1 MLFLSYYEVYLNN
14 HKLAQAISDVAWG
27 TLVSMLTYK
36 CQWNSRE
43 LVVIDRFY
51 PSSKTCS
58 SCSHLM
64 DSIPLSVREWICPK
78 CGTVHNRDINAAKN
92 ILIQGLNILSGCGTQ
107 SDTKQKQQEASSI
120 EESAN
125 AEPAKSLVSR

>member
-1 MLFLSYYEVYLNN
+1 MIKN

-27 TLVSMLTYK
+27 TLVNLLDYK
-36 CQWNSRE
+36 CQWNNRE

-64 DSIPLSVREWICPK
+64 SEMPLNIREWTCPS
-78 CGTVHNRDINAAKN
+78 CGTVHDRDVNAAKN
-92 ILIQGLNILSGCGTQ
+92 VLIQGLNILSGCGTQ
-107 SDTKQKQQEASSI
+107 SDVKQKQQEASSI
-120 EESAN
+120 EESVS
-125 AEPAKSLVSR
+125 AENLKSLVLS

>member
-1 MLFLSYYEVYLNN
+1 MIKN
-14 HKLAQAISDVAWG
+14 HKLAQAISDVSWG
-27 TLVSMLTYK
+27 KLVYMLTYK
-36 CQWNSRE
+36 CQWNSKE

-64 DSIPLSVREWICPK
+64 DSMPLNIREWTCPS
-78 CGTVHNRDINAAKN
+78 CGTVHDRDINAAKN

-107 SDTKQKQQEASSI
+107 SDFKQKQQKASSI
-120 EESAN
+120 EESMN
-125 AEPAKSLVSR
+125 AETAMSLALQ